1 LPFQTRLRL
10 DFDGV
15 SRYDVPGA
23 SKSKGNVSV
32 PAVSEIHQAA
42 GLRGGEREV
51 KPLSMWGGDTL
62 VYRSVIALAVAGLPL
77 AAAANWLSRGSI
89 WGPQLTLAAAL
100 FAGALVCYLLSR
112 RGMQDTAA
120 ALLVGVLWSA
130 ATIFAFGSGF
140 GLHSSVIFLYLP
152 CLLYTELFFGM
163 LFASAELAL
172 TLAALLL
179 MYWAEARGS
188 IDGLKAFNEH
198 SSTLNYLIGVIAT
211 CVGTLVVGVVYH
223 RRVAREAAR
232 VVAEAEQRR
241 RAMEQ
246 AQLAQAQLETAHAQ
260 LQALHGS
267 LAAKERASAEEMA
280 RLRRDIDLFHD
291 VVAKDFPASLKALRA
306 TLAAPDDHTEARLQR
321 EIGRM
326 EAVAGALDEL
336 GRHQLPPLKRAP
348 IDLSLLAQET
358 AGKLRATQDYAR
370 VRFDIDPH
378 LQADGDRTLVA
389 ALLRH
394 LIKRAARACQA
405 ERDPLVH
412 VGGGSH
418 DGHAV
423 FFVSDN
429 GPGMDAARHEQ
440 LFRPFERGRTEDDTV
455 DIGIVSARRIVERH
469 GGELAVESA
478 PDRGTTFYFSL
489 PPG

>member
-1 LPFQTRLRL
+1 
-10 DFDGV
+10 
-15 SRYDVPGA
+15 
-23 SKSKGNVSV
+23 
-32 PAVSEIHQAA
+32 
-42 GLRGGEREV
+42 
-51 KPLSMWGGDTL
+51 MWGGDTL
-62 VYRSVIALAVAGLPL
+62 VYRAVIVLAVAALPL
-77 AAAANWLSRGSI
+77 AAIANWLAHGTL

-100 FAGALVCYLLSR
+100 FAGALACYLLSH

-120 ALLVGVLWSA
+120 ALLVGVIWSA

-152 CLLYTELFFGM
+152 CLLYTELFFG
-163 LFASAELAL
+163 LAFASAELAL

-188 IDGLKAFNEH
+188 IGGLQAFNEH
-198 SSTLNYLIGVIAT
+198 SSVLNYLIGVIAT
-211 CVGTLVVGVVYH
+211 CIGTLIVGVVYH

-260 LQALHGS
+260 LQALHGD
-267 LAAKERASAEEMA
+267 LAMKERASAEEIA
-280 RLRRDIDLFHD
+280 RLKRDIDLFHD
-291 VVAKDFPASLKALRA
+291 VVSKDFPASLKALRHA
-306 TLAAPDDHTEARLQR
+306 LGAPDDHTEARLQR

-326 EAVAGALDEL
+326 EAVAGALVEL
-336 GRHQLPPLKRAP
+336 GRHNLPPLKRAP
-348 IDLSLLAQET
+348 VDLSLLAHET
-358 AGKLRATQDYAR
+358 IGKLRAAQDCGR
-370 VRFDIDPH
+370 TRFDIDPH
-378 LQADGDRTLVA
+378 LQAAGDRALIA
-389 ALLRH
+389 SLLRH
-394 LIKRAARACQA
+394 LIKRAVRACQA
-405 ERDPLVH
+405 EREPLVH
-412 VGGGSH
+412 LGSGSH
-418 DGHAV
+418 EGEAV

-429 GPGMDAARHEQ
+429 GPGMDTLQREQ
-440 LFRPFERGRTEDDTV
+440 LFRPFERGRTEENTV